1 MFISILLIGVSLSMD
16 AFAIS
21 VTNGLTLKNF
31 NWRHALWMGIYF
43 GGFQFL
49 MPLIGCFLGSTV
61 SRYVTALGP
70 YISFAL
76 LAFIGGKMLLDSIRG
91 GDEEDEGMLTLSH
104 KRLLA
109 MAVATSIDALAVGV
123 SFAFQPDVKL
133 LPSCILIGCTT
144 FVISFAGAMLGSKIP
159 GLSGKKA
166 GILGGIV
173 LIGIGIKLLIE
184 GVFLK

>member
-21 VTNGLTLKNF
+21 VTNGLTLKDF

-61 SRYVTALGP
+61 SSYITALGP
-70 YISFAL
+70 YISFVL
-76 LAFIGGKMLLDSIRG
+76 LAFIGGKMLFDSIKG
-91 GDEEDEGMLTLSH
+91 GDDEDEGMLTLSH
-104 KRLLA
+104 KRLLV
-109 MAVATSIDALAVGV
+109 MAIATSIDALAVGV
-123 SFAFQPDVKL
+123 SFAFLPDVRL

-173 LIGIGIKLLIE
+173 LIGIGVKLLIE
-184 GVFLK
+184 GLIG

>member
-1 MFISILLIGVSLSMD
+1 MFSIVLIGVSLSMD

-21 VTNGLTLKNF
+21 VANGLTLKDF

-49 MPLIGCFLGSTV
+49 MPLIGCLLGSTV
-61 SRYVTALGP
+61 SGYTSALGP

-76 LAFIGGKMLLDSIRG
+76 LAFIGGKMLFDSLRG
-91 GDEEDEGMLTLSH
+91 DDDGDEGMLKLSH
-104 KRLLA
+104 RRLLV

-123 SFAFQPDVKL
+123 SFAYMDVAL
-133 LPSCILIGCTT
+133 LPSCIVIGITT
-144 FVISFAGAMLGSKIP
+144 FIISFCGAFLGSRIP
-159 GLSGKKA
+159 GISGKKA

-173 LIGIGIKLLIE
+173 LIAIGVKLLLE
-184 GVFLK
+184 GIL

>member
-1 MFISILLIGVSLSMD
+1 MLSILLIGVSLSMD

-91 GDEEDEGMLTLSH
+91 GDDADEGMLTLSH

-144 FVISFAGAMLGSKIP
+144 FVISFGGAMLGSRIP
-159 GLSGKKA
+159 GLNGKRA
-166 GILGGIV
+166 GILGGLV
-173 LIGIGIKLLIE
+173 LIAIGIKLLVE

>member
-1 MFISILLIGVSLSMD
+1 MLSILLIGVSLSMD

-31 NWRHALWMGIYF
+31 NLRHALWMGIYF

-61 SRYVTALGP
+61 SRYVSAFGP

-76 LAFIGGKMLLDSIRG
+76 LAFIGGKMLLDSLRPG
-91 GDEEDEGMLTLSH
+91 EDGDDGMQTLSH

-123 SFAFQPDVKL
+123 SFAFQPELAL
-133 LPSCILIGCTT
+133 LPSCLLIGCTT
-144 FVISFAGAMLGSKIP
+144 FVISFGGAMLGSRIP
-159 GLSGKKA
+159 GLNGKKA
-166 GILGGIV
+166 GILGGLV
-173 LIGIGIKLLIE
+173 LIAIGIKLLVE

>member
-1 MFISILLIGVSLSMD
+1 MLSILLIGVSLSMD

-61 SRYVTALGP
+61 SRYVNALGP

-76 LAFIGGKMLLDSIRG
+76 LAFIGGKMLLDSLKPG
-91 GDEEDEGMLTLSH
+91 EEGEDGMQTLSH
-104 KRLLA
+104 RRLLA

-123 SFAFQPDVKL
+123 SFAFMEDFSL
-133 LPSCILIGCTT
+133 LPSCLLIGCTT
-144 FVISFAGAMLGSKIP
+144 FVISFGGAMLGSRIS
-159 GLSGKKA
+159 GISGKKA
-166 GILGGIV
+166 GILGGVV
-173 LIGIGIKLLIE
+173 LIGIGIKLLVE
-184 GVFLK
+184 GVFLR

>member
-1 MFISILLIGVSLSMD
+1 MLSILLIGISLSMD
-16 AFAIS
+16 ALAIS
-21 VTNGLTLKNF
+21 ITNGLTLKNF
-31 NWRHALWMGIYF
+31 NLRHALWMGVYF

-49 MPLIGCFLGSTV
+49 MPLLGCLFGSTV
-61 SRYVTALGP
+61 SAYVTALGP
-70 YISFAL
+70 YISFFL
-76 LAFIGGKMLLDSIRG
+76 LAFIGGKMLFDSLRPG
-91 GDEEDEGMLTLSH
+91 GDDEAGMQTLSH
-104 KRLLA
+104 KKLLA

-123 SFAFQPDVKL
+123 SFAFMENVSL

-144 FVISFAGAMLGSKIP
+144 FVISFFGAILGSKIP

-166 GILGGIV
+166 GILGGLV

>member
-1 MFISILLIGVSLSMD
+1 MILSILLIGVSLSMD

-21 VTNGLTLKNF
+21 VANGLTLKDF
-31 NWRHALWMGIYF
+31 SWRHALWMGIYF

-61 SRYVTALGP
+61 SRYITALGP

-76 LAFIGGKMLLDSIRG
+76 LAFIGGKMLFDSLKP
-91 GDEEDEGMLTLSH
+91 GDSEEDGMLSLSH

-123 SFAFQPDVKL
+123 SFAFMEDVRL

-144 FVISFAGAMLGSKIP
+144 FVISFGGAMLGSRIP
-159 GLSGKKA
+159 GISGKKA

-173 LIGIGIKLLIE
+173 LIGIGIKLLVE